1 MLIPI
6 GVLRYEI
13 EVEQGVVVYELVC
26 RLLGLLADGSKLA
39 DEPALLQFLQRFRK
53 FSIVCEFRR
62 FQQLFPEQPLLLPGK
77 RGDDGN
83 VAAWFLEQRSIEGVK
98 LLCEFSAWLEEYAV
112 EILRHAHSL
121 FQETPIVWD
130 SSQSHVGFE
139 DLPVLVAQA
148 LCFAILLTLS
158 EGEWLQQHLA
168 GKAVVKP
175 AVVHD
180 HIVCR

>member
-62 FQQLFPEQPLLLPGK
+62 FSSSSLSSPCFFLASAVMMAMWQ
-77 RGDDGN
+77 RG
-83 VAAWFLEQRSIEGVK
+83 FLNRE
-98 LLCEFSAWLEEYAV
+98 A
-112 EILRHAHSL
+112 
-121 FQETPIVWD
+121 
-130 SSQSHVGFE
+130 
-139 DLPVLVAQA
+139 
-148 LCFAILLTLS
+148 
-158 EGEWLQQHLA
+158 
-168 GKAVVKP
+168 
-175 AVVHD
+175 
-180 HIVCR
+180 

>member
-98 LLCEFSAWLEEYAV
+98 LLCEFSACWKNMRSKFCA
-112 EILRHAHSL
+112 
-121 FQETPIVWD
+121 
-130 SSQSHVGFE
+130 
-139 DLPVLVAQA
+139 
-148 LCFAILLTLS
+148 TLIPFFRK
-158 EGEWLQQHLA
+158 LQ
-168 GKAVVKP
+168 
-175 AVVHD
+175 
-180 HIVCR
+180 